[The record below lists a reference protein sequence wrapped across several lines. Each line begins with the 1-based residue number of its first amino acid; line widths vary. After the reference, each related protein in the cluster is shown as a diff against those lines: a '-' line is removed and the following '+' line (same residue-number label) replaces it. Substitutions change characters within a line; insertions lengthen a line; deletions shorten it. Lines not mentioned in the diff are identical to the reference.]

1 MKNYTSQFLIIT
13 VIALLLGYTGLDFPG
28 GTAILFI
35 CLVSGIALLL
45 SCLDAVLVSK
55 RMKKIR
61 IKASRKNIR
70 E

>member
-13 VIALLLGYTGLDFPG
+13 VITLLLGYTGLDFPG
-28 GTAILFI
+28 DTAIRFI

-55 RMKKIR
+55 QMKKIR
-61 IKASRKNIR
+61 IKESRKDIR